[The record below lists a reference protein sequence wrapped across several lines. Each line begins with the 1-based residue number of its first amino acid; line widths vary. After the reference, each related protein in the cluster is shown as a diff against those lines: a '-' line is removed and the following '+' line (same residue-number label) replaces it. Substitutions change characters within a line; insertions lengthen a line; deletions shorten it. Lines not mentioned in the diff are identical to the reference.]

1 MKINIKATNIE
12 LTEAIRDYALKRF
25 SKLEKFLGDKDTVLS
40 IELGKTSDHH
50 KSGDI
55 FRAEVRLSGAGL
67 NHYMAR
73 ESSDLYASIDEVENE
88 IVQEVTKDKSKKREL
103 VRRGQRAIKN
113 MIQGFPWIKWRK

>member
-12 LTEAIRDYALKRF
+12 LTEAIRDYALRRF

-113 MIQGFPWIKWRK
+113 MIQGFPWIKWRR

>member
-12 LTEAIRDYALKRF
+12 LTESIRDYALKRF
-25 SKLEKFLGDKDTVLS
+25 SKLEKFLGNKDTVLA

-50 KSGDI
+50 KNGDI

-73 ESSDLYASIDEVENE
+73 ESADLYASIDEVENE
-88 IVQEVTKDKSKKREL
+88 IVQEITKVKSRKREL
-103 VRRGQRAIKN
+103 IRKGQRAIKN
-113 MIQGFPWIKWRK
+113 MIQGFPWVKWRR

>member
-12 LTEAIRDYALKRF
+12 LTEAIRDYALRRF

-103 VRRGQRAIKN
+103 VRRGQRAVKN

>member
-12 LTEAIRDYALKRF
+12 LTEAIRDYALRRF